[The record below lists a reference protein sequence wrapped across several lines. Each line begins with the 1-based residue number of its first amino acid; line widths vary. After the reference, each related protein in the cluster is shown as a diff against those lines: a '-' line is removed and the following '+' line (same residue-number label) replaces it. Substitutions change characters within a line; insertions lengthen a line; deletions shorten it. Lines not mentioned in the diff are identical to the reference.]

1 MNSQIEDEQL
11 APKIKVRPQSG
22 RPLKSKVQ
30 VVPAPQQLINT
41 KILAKYDSQANSLCV
56 VPAPAITSKSWIIYD
71 LKEDRV
77 F

>member
-1 MNSQIEDEQL
+1 M
-11 APKIKVRPQSG
+11 
-22 RPLKSKVQ
+22 
-30 VVPAPQQLINT
+30 PAPQQVINN
-41 KILAKYDSQANSLCV
+41 KILAKYESQINSLCV